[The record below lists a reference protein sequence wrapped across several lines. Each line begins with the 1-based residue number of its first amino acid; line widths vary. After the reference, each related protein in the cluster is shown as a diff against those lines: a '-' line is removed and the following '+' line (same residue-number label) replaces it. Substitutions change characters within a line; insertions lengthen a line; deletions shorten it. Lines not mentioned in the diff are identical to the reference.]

1 MKKISILFSFL
12 SMATVALFISS
23 CGSKDTVAPTITFD
37 NSNATSTSV
46 EVGGTFTITALMNSD
61 ENATLKKLTVT
72 KSSSLGSTTTDFDLS
87 GTSSNKSIADT
98 MPSGVTQVTYTFLV
112 LDNKDKTASATFTV
126 NLKQS
131 VYKAID
137 TYNSLQLANQN
148 DNSGQQFLTLTP
160 AVGGIPTYTIA
171 EAKLSA
177 AKIDLCYG
185 SRNTTY
191 GNIIAA
197 PASSFAKAIYDN
209 LGPDKLS
216 TWTTLNNTQFKA
228 TSLSYAQFTAINND
242 SAIINNADGVGMSS
256 EIYNITANQAIAF
269 IARNKKGIMYIKNPS
284 GSLSTIGSVQIEWKI
299 QQ

>member
-12 SMATVALFISS
+12 SMAALALFISS

-72 KSSSLGSTTTDFDLS
+72 KSSSLGSKTTDFDLS
-87 GTSSNKSIADT
+87 GTSSNKSITDT
-98 MPSGVTQVTYTFLV
+98 MPAGVTQVTYTFLV
-112 LDNKDKTASATFTV
+112 LDSKDKTASSTFTV
-126 NLKQS
+126 SLKQS

-160 AVGGIPTYTIA
+160 AFGAVPTYTIA
-171 EAKLSA
+171 EAKLNA
-177 AKIDLCYG
+177 AKIDVCYA
-185 SRNTTY
+185 SASTS
-191 GNIIAA
+191 GNFLAA
-197 PASSFAKAIYDN
+197 PGSTKAKLIYDN

-216 TWTTLNNTQFKA
+216 TWSVLNNTQFKA
-228 TSLSYAQFTAINND
+228 TTLTYAQFTAISND

-256 EIYNITANQAIAF
+256 EVINLTTSQAIAF
-269 IARNKKGIMYIKNPS
+269 VARNKKGIMYIKTPT
-284 GSLSTIGSVQIEWKI
+284 GSLSTPGNIQIEWKV